1 MAKLVLLQDGQAFPH
16 EIPDGETVIGRHPDC
31 GIQLNSNTVSRFHAK
46 ITKNGDQYHLQ
57 DMGSGNGTFLNGTQL
72 PPEQPAPLANQA
84 RIKFGPLLARFEC
97 EGAPAAA
104 APAPAAPRPRP
115 QAPAGGDDFGAG
127 DFGATFNFSMDEG
140 DEDEATIMGT
150 LQTSG
155 GGAGGFGMLGV
166 QPEAKLKGVIEITRA
181 LCGETDI
188 DKMLPAILN
197 TLFEVFQGADRGC
210 ILLKDSKTGQMVPRA
225 FKHRREGEDSTV
237 RLSRTIVKKVLDDK
251 AGILSADASSDDQFS
266 GSESISNLSIRSVM
280 IVPMLDKDGEPIG
293 VINIDTLNPLTQFT
307 NDDLDLLMTVASQ
320 ASLTYENARLMKT
333 YLEKQKQDGEM
344 RIAQD
349 VQKALLPEVLPQVDG
364 WHFYASYDSA
374 QAVGG
379 DYYDAFHFDDGKIVL
394 SFGDISGKGVPGAI
408 IMSRMSSCVQSTL
421 QFTHNDPLEA
431 VNAINEHMC
440 ANAAEGRFVTYNFI
454 LLDPSTAE
462 IQLVNAGH
470 MSPMIYKP
478 DGSIDEFPEDSIGLP
493 IGVMEGF
500 PYDLEKRVV
509 EPGEIVVLF
518 TDGVDEAMNPEG
530 ELYTLERMREFIAGC
545 PHDVEELGKALLAD
559 VRRHANGRPQ
569 NDDITIM
576 VFGRDA

>member
-1 MAKLVLLQDGQAFPH
+1 MAKLVLLQEGNAFPH
-16 EIPDGETVIGRHPDC
+16 EIGDVEVTIGRHPDC

-46 ITKNGDQYHLQ
+46 ITRDGDQYLLQ
-57 DMGSGNGTFLNGTQL
+57 ELGSGKGTVLNGTQL
-72 PPEQPAPLANQA
+72 PKEQPAPLSDQA

-97 EGAPAAA
+97 EESASA
-104 APAPAAPRPRP
+104 APAQAAARRP
-115 QAPAGGDDFGAG
+115 QMPAGGDGFGADDFGADNLG
-127 DFGATFNFSMDEG
+127 VDFSMDDG
-140 DEDEATIMGT
+140 DDDEATIMGT

-155 GGAGGFGMLGV
+155 GASGFGMLGV
-166 QPEAKLKGVIEITRA
+166 QPEAKLKGVIEITRS

-197 TLFEVFQGADRGC
+197 TLFEVFPGADRGC
-210 ILLKDSKTGQMVPRA
+210 ILLKDLKTGQMVPRA
-225 FKHRREGEDSTV
+225 FKHRREGEDATV
-237 RLSRTIVKKVLDDK
+237 RLSRTIVNKVLEDK
-251 AGILSADASSDDQFS
+251 AGILSADAASDDQFS
-266 GSESISNLSIRSVM
+266 GSESISNLAIRSVM

-344 RIAQD
+344 RIAKS
-349 VQKALLPEVLPQVDG
+349 VQQALLPDTLPNVDG
-364 WHFYASYDSA
+364 WKFYASYDSA

-379 DYYDAFHFDDGKIVL
+379 DYYDAFQFDDGKIVL

-408 IMSRMSSCVQSTL
+408 IMSRMSSCVQSTM

-431 VNAINEHMC
+431 VTAINEHMC
-440 ANAAEGRFVTYNFI
+440 ANAAEGRFVTYNFV
-454 LLDPSTAE
+454 LLDPTTNE
-462 IQLVNAGH
+462 MQLVNAGH

-500 PYDLEKRVV
+500 PYDLEKRVI

-530 ELYTLERMREFIAGC
+530 ELYTLERMRDFVANC

-559 VRRHANGRPQ
+559 VRRHADGRPQ